1 MPFPAGLKAKH
12 LFHVPPASMDP
23 PWVPRALFLP
33 HFSARRVTRLSP
45 AEAAERFMAMNRLT
59 LEVDD
64 YTWFASALDLHWP
77 CSGLTARR
85 TSAVESLTRR
95 AACFDLGVDPT
106 AGVAAA
112 VADVLGALD

>member
-1 MPFPAGLKAKH
+1 MRLPAGLKAKH
-12 LFHVPPASMDP
+12 LFHVPPAAADP
-23 PWVPRALFLP
+23 PWAPRALFLP

-45 AEAAERFMAMNRLT
+45 GEAAERFMAMNRLT

-64 YTWFASALDLHWP
+64 YIWFASALDLHWP
-77 CSGLTARR
+77 CPGLTARR
-85 TSAVESLTRR
+85 TSAVEAFTRR

-112 VADVLGALD
+112 VADVLGSLD